1 MKLSQLMAGVPGSW
15 PDTEI
20 AGLTCDS
27 RRVEP
32 GWAFVCL
39 RGTASDGHDFARNAA
54 EKGAAVILAE
64 RETDTAVQRLLPDTH
79 AVWPLLCANWF
90 GHPADGLHLIG
101 FTGTNGK
108 TTSTFLT
115 KHILERAGHRVG
127 LIGTIQNMVGD
138 EVLPSDHTTPDAYE
152 LQALFRQMADRGCD
166 CVVMEVSS
174 HALAQGRTAG
184 LTFDVGVF
192 TNLTQDHLDYHKT
205 MENYMQAKKRLFLQS
220 RCAIVNRDDPWAEAM
235 TQGITCPVY
244 SFSLGDDRADY
255 TARNVRQRPDGV
267 DFELLATGAI
277 GRVRLKTPGLF
288 SVYNAMGSAACA
300 LALGVPFDT
309 VTAALSET
317 AGVKGR
323 AEVVP
328 TGRDFTVVID
338 YAHTPD
344 GLENICKTMRECCHG
359 RLIVVFGCGGDRDR
373 GKRPKMGAVAAKYA
387 DVAVVTSD
395 NPRSE
400 EPEAIIA
407 EILTGMDGMT
417 GEKQVIPNR
426 IEAIRWA
433 LSHAKAGD
441 TVLLAG
447 KGHETYQI
455 LKDRTIHLDEREVVA
470 DALSPKA

>member
-20 AGLTCDS
+20 TGLTCDS

-64 RETDTAVQRLLPDTH
+64 RDTDTAVQRLLPDTH

-359 RLIVVFGCGGDRDR
+359 RLIVVFVINLVILVVDFVRRTRCAAPLVHMGTYPVVANNDKIRYNIGVTLLLR
-373 GKRPKMGAVAAKYA
+373 GKE
-387 DVAVVTSD
+387 
-395 NPRSE
+395 N
-400 EPEAIIA
+400 
-407 EILTGMDGMT
+407 
-417 GEKQVIPNR
+417 N
-426 IEAIRWA
+426 IER
-433 LSHAKAGD
+433 K
-441 TVLLAG
+441 
-447 KGHETYQI
+447 K
-455 LKDRTIHLDEREVVA
+455 RF
-470 DALSPKA
+470 

>member
-20 AGLTCDS
+20 TGLTCDS

-64 RETDTAVQRLLPDTH
+64 RDTDTAVQRLLPDTH

-244 SFSLGDDRADY
+244 SFSLG
-255 TARNVRQRPDGV
+255 V
-267 DFELLATGAI
+267 
-277 GRVRLKTPGLF
+277 
-288 SVYNAMGSAACA
+288 
-300 LALGVPFDT
+300 
-309 VTAALSET
+309 
-317 AGVKGR
+317 
-323 AEVVP
+323 
-328 TGRDFTVVID
+328 
-338 YAHTPD
+338 
-344 GLENICKTMRECCHG
+344 
-359 RLIVVFGCGGDRDR
+359 
-373 GKRPKMGAVAAKYA
+373 
-387 DVAVVTSD
+387 
-395 NPRSE
+395 
-400 EPEAIIA
+400 
-407 EILTGMDGMT
+407 
-417 GEKQVIPNR
+417 
-426 IEAIRWA
+426 
-433 LSHAKAGD
+433 
-441 TVLLAG
+441 
-447 KGHETYQI
+447 
-455 LKDRTIHLDEREVVA
+455 
-470 DALSPKA
+470 

>member
-1 MKLSQLMAGVPGSW
+1 MKLSQLMAGVPGGW

-39 RGTASDGHDFARNAA
+39 RGTASDGHDFARKAA

-64 RETDTAVQRLLPDTH
+64 RDTGTAVQRLLPDTH

-152 LQALFRQMADRGCD
+152 LQELFRQMADRGCD

-235 TQGITCPVY
+235 AQGITCPVY